1 MVHCSILRSAGA
13 WCARSAAAAGVMLAA
28 CFMALSQP
36 AVATTVL
43 AQSLADTVRQADA
56 IVVGTVVAH
65 VSRWGDASHR
75 FMWTDYT
82 LTVEDVVYP
91 SERGVPI
98 AGTIA
103 LTYWGGTIGNER
115 QSISDLRVPQD
126 GERVVVML
134 HSRWNLNSTD
144 APTVGFNQGYFSVV
158 PDVASG
164 RSLLRDGDGRA
175 LALGP
180 NNELSRAATGAP
192 PSGAMDLATFSGWL
206 RANVGA
212 IKATPPL
219 MRPAADPTDPRILR
233 TFAKAPVMPGLVQP
247 SNTVAAFGGLDP
259 ASGPTAEMG
268 AGVPAPSSAGKYA
281 LATDLATPAR
291 IRPLFTDVVPKY
303 SFQHEAHAPI
313 VVNNFPSSFTPWS
326 PEDQYQLSKW
336 NYYAANLFRVYTTP
350 TGTYAWPD
358 GVFDLAGWPSDADRQ
373 RVYGSSW
380 YCGSNCVTL
389 GITFSR
395 YDGGGWI
402 IEADILLNPAVSW
415 TLDDE
420 WVFDGGSATG
430 FRQTMV
436 HEMGHMHGLQHNFGF
451 LALMNYMQPNNYRY
465 YAMPYADDAEGVR
478 AEYPGLAVAR
488 TDLGVYLY
496 YETGSCFDGTNFFN
510 CISEASFP
518 ASVTAGNSFIVNNYH
533 VENVGTTTIGTPT
546 IEWYLTAARNYSS
559 AYYGLGTTTY
569 SSLLR
574 FQYFTPSSVGRS
586 LSVPSGVPPGQYY
599 LAAFVRNDDGAGQGG
614 FPFSNNY
621 AFSNTRIKVIG
632 VTSTTLA
639 SSLNPSTYGAT
650 VTFTAT
656 VAGANPTGSVAF
668 TDNGVA
674 IAGCTA
680 QAVSAGHATCATGAL
695 AVGAHPIV
703 AAYGGDGNNTG
714 STSSTLTQTV
724 NKAASST
731 ALASSANPSAFG
743 APVTLTA
750 TISGS
755 SPTGSVAFT
764 DNGSTLPG
772 CGAVAVS
779 AAKAACVASGL
790 APGSHPMVASYSG
803 DAHYT
808 ASTSATLSQVVS
820 PPTLAHKER
829 DYNGD
834 GKGDVVWRSNSA
846 GTAVWLMNGLSTL
859 SSAIVIGDPAWSVS
873 ATGDLNG
880 DGKTD
885 LIWRNAGSGQ
895 TSVWLMNG
903 TTALSSSVVLSDPAW
918 SVVAVGD
925 FDGNGKKDLVWRNG
939 VTGATA
945 IWLMNGLATASS
957 AVVMSDPS
965 WTVTATG
972 DFNGDG
978 KDDLVWRNTT
988 TGQTALWLMNG
999 LGASSSAVVLSDPN
1013 WTVTNVADF
1022 NGDGK
1027 SDLVW
1032 RNASTGQTA
1041 VWLMSGLSTV
1051 SSAVILGDPTWSV
1064 TFAPDLNGD
1073 GKADLVWRNAT
1084 SGQTAAWLMN
1094 GLATAGSAVLPAT
1107 PDWTVVSTVDANG
1120 DGKSDLVW
1128 RSTSTGQHSVW
1139 LMNGLTY
1146 SSFATVLGD
1155 PTWQVQNPRGGH

>member
-1 MVHCSILRSAGA
+1 MVLFSILRSARV
-13 WCARSAAAAGVMLAA
+13 WCARSCTVAVVALAA
-28 CFMALSQP
+28 VFMALAQS
-36 AVATTVL
+36 AAATTVL
-43 AQSLADTVRQADA
+43 AQSLDDTVRQADA
-56 IVVGTVVAH
+56 IVVGTVASH
-65 VSRWGDASHR
+65 AARWGDASHR

-115 QSISDLRVPQD
+115 QAISDLRVPQD

-144 APTVGFNQGYFSVV
+144 APTVGFNQGYFTVV

-180 NNELSRAATGAP
+180 DNQLSRAATGSP
-192 PSGAMDLATFSGWL
+192 PTQAIDLATFSGWL
-206 RANVGA
+206 KANVGA

-219 MRPAADPTDPRILR
+219 MRPAADPTDPRVLR

-247 SNTVAAFGGLDP
+247 ANTVAAFSGLDP
-259 ASGPTAEMG
+259 ASGPTAETG
-268 AGVPAPSSAGKYA
+268 AGVPIPSSAGKYA

-313 VVNNFPSSFTPWS
+313 VVNSFQSSLTPWY
-326 PEDQYQLSKW
+326 PEDQYQLAKW
-336 NYYAANLFRVYTTP
+336 NYYAANLFRVYTNP

-358 GVFDLAGWPSDADRQ
+358 GVFDLAGWPSDADRT
-373 RVYGSSW
+373 RVYGSGW

-389 GITFSR
+389 GITFRR
-395 YDGGGWI
+395 YDGNGWI

-420 WVFDGGSATG
+420 WVFDGSSATG

-436 HEMGHMHGLQHNFGF
+436 HEMGHMHGLEHNFGF

-478 AEYPGLAVAR
+478 AEYPSLAVGR

-496 YETGSCFDGTNFFN
+496 SETGSCFDGTNFFN
-510 CISEASFP
+510 CIAEASFP
-518 ASVTAGNSFIVNNYH
+518 ASVVAGNSFTVNNYH
-533 VENVGTTTIGTPT
+533 VENVGTATIGTPT
-546 IEWYLTAARNYSS
+546 IEWYLTAARNYSA

-569 SSLLR
+569 PSLVR
-574 FQYFTPSSVGRS
+574 FNYFTPSTVGRS

-621 AFSNTRIKVIG
+621 AFSKTRIKVIG

-639 SSLNPSTYGAT
+639 SSLNPSKAGQSVTFTATINGSSPTGSVTFKDGGSTIAGCGAAGVSGGHASCATGALGVGTHGIVAVYNGDANNAGSTSSALSQVVNKATSATVLASSLNPSTYGAT

-656 VAGANPTGSVAF
+656 VTGANPAGNVAF

-680 QAVSAGHATCATGAL
+680 QAVSAGHASCITAAL
-695 AVGAHPIV
+695 GVGGHPIV
-703 AAYGGDGNNTG
+703 ATYAGDGNNTG
-714 STSSTLTQTV
+714 SSSSTLTQTV

-731 ALASSANPSAFG
+731 TLASSVNPSAFG
-743 APVTLTA
+743 ASVTLTA
-750 TISGS
+750 TVGGS

-764 DNGSTLPG
+764 DNGSTLSG

-779 AAKAACVASGL
+779 AAKAACVVSGL
-790 APGSHPMVASYSG
+790 APGTHPMVASYSG
-803 DAHYT
+803 DAHNNG
-808 ASTSATLSQVVS
+808 STSATLSQVVS
-820 PPTLAHKER
+820 PPALAHKER

-846 GTAVWLMNGLSTL
+846 GTAVWLMSGLSTL
-859 SSAIVIGDPAWSVS
+859 SSAIVMGDPAWSVS

-903 TTALSSSVVLSDPAW
+903 TTALSSAVVLSDPAW
-918 SVVAVGD
+918 SVVAVAD
-925 FDGNGKKDLVWRNG
+925 FDGDGKTDMVWRNG
-939 VTGATA
+939 ATGATA
-945 IWLMNGLATASS
+945 IWLMNGSRRRRA
-957 AVVMSDPS
+957 
-965 WTVTATG
+965 
-972 DFNGDG
+972 
-978 KDDLVWRNTT
+978 R
-988 TGQTALWLMNG
+988 
-999 LGASSSAVVLSDPN
+999 
-1013 WTVTNVADF
+1013 
-1022 NGDGK
+1022 
-1027 SDLVW
+1027 
-1032 RNASTGQTA
+1032 R
-1041 VWLMSGLSTV
+1041 
-1051 SSAVILGDPTWSV
+1051 
-1064 TFAPDLNGD
+1064 
-1073 GKADLVWRNAT
+1073 
-1084 SGQTAAWLMN
+1084 
-1094 GLATAGSAVLPAT
+1094 
-1107 PDWTVVSTVDANG
+1107 
-1120 DGKSDLVW
+1120 
-1128 RSTSTGQHSVW
+1128 
-1139 LMNGLTY
+1139 
-1146 SSFATVLGD
+1146 
-1155 PTWQVQNPRGGH
+1155 